1 MEIKSL
7 FKSRKLPQLDN
18 HMGNR
23 GQTRTVPGHVTVS
36 LSLPRTNSRKRTSVR
51 ERRDPHLFSDKV
63 EVSAIE
69 LLSSDYS
76 CAALGKARLAKPQ
89 NVSTDFSKKV

>member
-1 MEIKSL
+1 MESKSL

-23 GQTRTVPGHVTVS
+23 GQTRTVPSHITVS
-36 LSLPRTNSRKRTSVR
+36 LSLPRTTSCKRSSVR
-51 ERRDPHLFSDKV
+51 ERRDPNFYSDKV

-69 LLSSDYS
+69 LLSSDYA
-76 CAALGKARLAKPQ
+76 CAAQGKARLAKPQ
-89 NVSTDFSKKV
+89 NVSTDFSEKV